1 MLPTHHG
8 DPAGNEDLRAAIA
21 HWIGMSR
28 GVTAGPE
35 QVVVTSGAAHAVDLV
50 TRVLAEPGDVVA
62 VEEPG
67 YPPVHELLRSHGAD
81 VVPVPVDDDG
91 IVVDAIPAAARLVY
105 VTPSHQYPL
114 GVVMARSRR
123 AQLLRWAGAN
133 NAAVL
138 EDDYDTEFRH
148 TARPLEPLFRMDR
161 DGRVIYIGTFS
172 KTLGAAVRAG
182 FLVTPPTLAPAITAV
197 RQAVDWCPPPLI
209 QDALTALIADGHFG
223 RHLRRARAAY
233 SRRRDRLCRELRA
246 RLPAGYHP
254 LPAQAGLHLAVVGP
268 GTPPDAA
275 FDGLAEEHGILLSSL
290 RRTYQRG
297 RPRDGFLVGF
307 GGLPTADVTPAIT
320 GLCAWLSGERPR

>member
-1 MLPTHHG
+1 MGTWTSIRSKSAGFDQTKWRWAVELFL
-8 DPAGNEDLRAAIA
+8 DPDDPRSNTRQLYEQIRDAID
-21 HWIGMSR
+21 
-28 GVTAGPE
+28 
-35 QVVVTSGAAHAVDLV
+35 SGGL
-50 TRVLAEPGDVVA
+50 EPGDRLTPTRTVA
-62 VEEPG
+62 A
-67 YPPVHELLRSHGAD
+67 ELRIARSSVTEVYERLTAEGHIEGRAGGGSFVLAGAD
-81 VVPVPVDDDG
+81 PVPSG
-91 IVVDAIPAAARLVY
+91 PPPAA
-105 VTPSHQYPL
+105 
-114 GVVMARSRR
+114 
-123 AQLLRWAGAN
+123 
-133 NAAVL
+133 
-138 EDDYDTEFRH
+138 
-148 TARPLEPLFRMDR
+148 LEPLFRMDR

-209 QDALTALIADGHFG
+209 QDALTALIAGGHFG

-254 LPAQAGLHLAVVGP
+254 LPAQAGLHLTVVGP

-275 FDGLAEEHGILLSSL
+275 FDGLAEDHGILLSSL
-290 RRTYQRG
+290 RRTYQR
-297 RPRDGFLVGF
+297 RHPRDGFLVGF